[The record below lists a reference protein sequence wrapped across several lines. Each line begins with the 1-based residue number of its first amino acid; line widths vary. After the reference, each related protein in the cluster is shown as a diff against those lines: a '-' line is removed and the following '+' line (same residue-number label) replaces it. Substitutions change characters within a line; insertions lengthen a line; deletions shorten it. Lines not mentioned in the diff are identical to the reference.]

1 MRAWGATAMAEMILI
16 EGLASI
22 NRSLKMSGPLVANGL
37 RLGMREAAEPVKRD
51 ADRLSRSGLSGMKR
65 ASKSPPP
72 WSVQKIG
79 QTQHEVYI
87 KPTQR
92 GLRGRS
98 RSAGENRRASKFVEL
113 MYGRSYDPAL
123 DRNRGLVRAIVDAQL
138 SRVVRGV

>member
-1 MRAWGATAMAEMILI
+1 MIVV

-22 NRSLKMSGPLVANGL
+22 NRSLRISGPLVSKAM
-37 RLGMREAAEPVKRD
+37 RLGMLEAAEPVKRD
-51 ADRLSRSGLSGMKR
+51 AERLSRSGLSGMKR
-65 ASKSPPP
+65 ARTSPPP

-87 KPTQR
+87 KPSQR

-98 RSAGENRRASKFVEL
+98 RTAGEGRRASKFVEL

-123 DRNRGLVRAIVDAQL
+123 DRNQVMVRAVVDAQL
-138 SRVVRGV
+138 SRVMREV

>member
-1 MRAWGATAMAEMILI
+1 MVLV
-16 EGLASI
+16 EGLAGI
-22 NRSLKMSGPLVANGL
+22 NRSLKISGPLVSKAL

-51 ADRLSRSGLSGMKR
+51 AERLSRTGLSGMTR
-65 ASKSPPP
+65 AKKSPPP

-98 RSAGENRRASKFVEL
+98 RTAGEGRRASKFVEL

-123 DRNRGLVRAIVDAQL
+123 ERNQAMVRATVDAQL
-138 SRVVRGV
+138 TRVMREV